1 MANSTRYSHTN
12 PEEGDPLSD
21 HRISRK
27 AIIAGAALLAPTAAL
42 AQPAAPVPVTHVW
55 SKNYTALKGAVKLAV
70 YRKRLGAPKSGEA
83 PRPVLVLS
91 HGSSV
96 AARATYD
103 LHVPGAGEYSVMDVF
118 SRLGYDVW
126 AVDFENYGAS
136 SRTDGTSDISSGS
149 DDLKATC
156 DVIQHETGA
165 TVYHFFGESSGALR
179 VALFASRYPE
189 RTGRIVLSAY
199 TYTGEGSPTLATR
212 AKDVDFYKTHNR
224 RPRTQA
230 MIDSIFTRDKVGTAD
245 PRVPVA
251 MGMIELKYGQE
262 VPTGSYYDMVAKLPI
277 IEPAALTGP
286 VMMIRGEFDGIATM
300 ADLLA
305 FYTKLP
311 NGDRQFSV
319 MPGMAHSVVWGLN
332 RQMFWHAMHAYLT
345 MPKMTPALPA

>member
-1 MANSTRYSHTN
+1 M
-12 PEEGDPLSD
+12 SD
-21 HRISRK
+21 RRMSRG
-27 AIIAGAALLAPTAAL
+27 ALIAGAALLAPGAAIAQTA
-42 AQPAAPVPVTHVW
+42 PAASMSATPAVW
-55 SKNYTALKGAVKLAV
+55 SAQYTALKGAVKLAV
-70 YRKRLGAPKSGEA
+70 YRKRLGAPRAGEK
-83 PRPVLVLS
+83 PRPVLVLA

-96 AARATYD
+96 AALASYD

-136 SRTDGTSDISSGS
+136 SRTDGTSDIASGA
-149 DDLKATC
+149 DDLAATS
-156 DVIQHETGA
+156 DLIQRETGA
-165 TVYHFFGESSGALR
+165 TAYHFFGESSGALR
-179 VALFASRYPE
+179 VASFASRFPE
-189 RTGRIVLSAY
+189 RTSRIVLSAY

-212 AKDVDFYKTHNR
+212 AKDIDFYKTHNR

-245 PRVPVA
+245 PRVPAA
-251 MGMIELKYGQE
+251 MGLVELKYGTE
-262 VPTGSYYDMVAKLPI
+262 VPTGTYYDMVAKLPI
-277 IEPAALTGP
+277 VEPAALAGP

-305 FYTKLP
+305 FYVKLP

-332 RQMFWHAMHAYLT
+332 RQLFWHAMHAFLT
-345 MPKMTPALPA
+345 TPKLTPPLSS